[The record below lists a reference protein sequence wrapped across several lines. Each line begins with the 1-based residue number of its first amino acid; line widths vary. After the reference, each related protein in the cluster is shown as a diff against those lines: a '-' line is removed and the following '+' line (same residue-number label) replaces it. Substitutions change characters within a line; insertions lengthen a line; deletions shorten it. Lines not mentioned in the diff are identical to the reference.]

1 MIVASFVFFLI
12 LFVGIGLA
20 AVKRA
25 EPSRHDYYLA
35 SRSVSPLF
43 TGLSAVATNTK
54 TLHRFVDEIQQG
66 LSRIDHQIRATY
78 FS

>member
-1 MIVASFVFFLI
+1 MIVASFMFFLV

-25 EPSRHDYYLA
+25 KNVVAEAR
-35 SRSVSPLF
+35 
-43 TGLSAVATNTK
+43 AVRLQLENNECSTNTK

-66 LSRIDHQIRATY
+66 LSRINEQIRVTY
-78 FS
+78 FA